1 VSDHQKTPSPA
12 PPEHDRSRF
21 EERIEEKRRQIET
34 KLDET
39 KEQIEQRLVK
49 VKRSIM
55 SRITRGTLWTLGG
68 GLLFL
73 VVLFGV
79 FAWYTTTAD
88 FEQRV
93 RTQVVTVLG
102 DATGGRVE
110 LRNVHFDLWHL
121 AVEADGL
128 VIHGL
133 EGPQEAPYLSADR
146 ILIRLKILNFFSR
159 VAGKGIASHIA
170 LNYLRVEHPQ
180 FHLIV
185 DKDGH
190 TNQPVPKHPS
200 TSKRPVTDTLLDLK
214 ARRVEVANGV
224 ALINNRSIPFDLA
237 ARDLNAQVYYIFHTD
252 RYGATID
259 LSDLRT
265 RFAKEPEAQSSL
277 HVEAQLGRDEAVL
290 DKLDLRTSKASRL
303 EASGTL
309 THFASPEW
317 NAKATGSL
325 ELNQIAVLTGV
336 DSLKAGT
343 VDLDLHG
350 RNCLETTPQAEKKPP
365 FWQRIRPKFHG
376 KETAKAPPVL
386 EPGCPAAFLVVGTA
400 KIRAAGYRDEYVTL
414 HDVDGGAKVRLT
426 PSELSLT
433 EMLASLPGGGSVTG
447 DMHIENWLG
456 KASATSPAV
465 APTSRAAAET
475 ANTTVKS
482 PNAKPPVT
490 KVPVAKPA
498 YAYINAALSKVPLRT
513 IMDVTAEHYGDLGF
527 DTAVSGPVKVEWRG
541 EARDIAD
548 TVEVDGDLTLAPTG
562 VRRKNAPSNVPV
574 TGHVLAHYTG
584 KNETVRIQQ
593 LTGQTLDSTIQASG
607 ILGVNRGDP
616 LTVLHVDLIV
626 RDLAEY
632 DQLLTTLGLEGG
644 GKKGVAAIP
653 VKLHGALHFT
663 GMAQGAARNLDVK
676 GHVQAA
682 NLEFAMGSTDALIDS
697 LVADAEYSPSN
708 GVAVASSTIH
718 RGTAVLNAS
727 GTVRPRRE
735 VSHRGVATYVW
746 DDGTALDARLQ
757 LGDAQLHDILE
768 IAGQQQKI
776 PVTGT
781 VLANVY
787 VTGTIGNIG
796 GGGHLSLS
804 NGIAYG
810 EPYESLAADVTA
822 QGKAIEATHV
832 LLKLH
837 GMQISGNGGYDLGS
851 EHLHGHL
858 EGHDLEL
865 AKFETVRKSGVNA
878 DGKLTLVADAN
889 GTITEPGLTANLKL
903 VNATYEGQPI
913 GDATAE
919 AHSQGKTMFVN
930 ANATALGTKLNLQ
943 SQTRLVDNYQI
954 QARLT
959 VTDFDVQR
967 PLSLS
972 GPGTIKAQSSI
983 SGTATVSGPLRTPQ
997 ELSGMAEF
1005 NNVDVKLQG
1014 VELKAAEPLRVSLRN
1029 GLATLEQLHI
1039 VGQDTDARFSGT
1051 AQLFGGTDPRGRRLD
1066 VKGSGSVSMA
1076 LVHTFDPD
1084 ILSSGKVE
1092 FTVAAGGQVTNP
1104 TLSGKVQFDHV
1115 NLALDGVPNGLSDMN
1130 GTLVFTEDRLQ
1141 VQTLTARTGGGD
1153 LKFGGF
1159 LRFRNGFYV
1168 DLTATGDAVRVRMY
1182 GLSATANAN
1191 LKLQGSASS
1200 AQLSGNILITRFG
1213 VGQDVDLAAFAGAGN
1228 TVSAPPDPS
1237 APSNK
1242 IRLDVHITS
1251 SPQLDFQNSYAKLA
1265 GSVDLNIRG
1274 TVASP
1279 SILGRIQITDGSA
1292 TFANT
1297 KYQLQ
1302 RGDIYFTN
1310 PVRIDPTIDIDATAQ
1325 IENYEVTVGLHGT
1338 ASNLKPTYRSEPPL
1352 SEADVFAL
1360 LALGRTQEEQQIY
1373 KESQTQAGTDPTTSA
1388 LLGGALNATVSTR
1401 VQKLFGVGS
1410 VKIDPAFV
1418 GTLGN
1423 SSARITIQEQI
1434 SKQVTATFATNVN
1447 TTAQQLIQVQYDLS
1461 RTSSI
1466 VVTRDENGVFSVVYK
1481 IRRRYR

>member
-1 VSDHQKTPSPA
+1 MSDHHETPSPA
-12 PPEHDRSRF
+12 PPEHDRSRL
-21 EERIEEKRRQIET
+21 EKRLEAKRRQIES
-34 KLDET
+34 KLGET
-39 KEQIEQRLVK
+39 KERIEHELVK

-55 SRITRGTLWTLGG
+55 SRITRGVLWTLGG
-68 GLLFL
+68 ALLFL

-93 RTQVVTVLG
+93 RAQVVKVLT

-110 LRNVHFDLWHL
+110 LRRVHVDLWEL
-121 AVEADGL
+121 AIQADGL

-133 EGPQEAPYLSADR
+133 EEPQEAPYLSADK
-146 ILIRLKILNFFSR
+146 ILVRVKILNFFSH
-159 VAGKGIASHIA
+159 VAGSGIASHIA
-170 LNYLRVEHPQ
+170 LNYLRIEHPQ
-180 FHLIV
+180 IHLIV

-190 TNQPVPKHPS
+190 TNQPVPKHPR
-200 TSKRPVTDTLLDLK
+200 TSKTPVTDTLLDLR

-224 ALINNRSIPFDLA
+224 ALINQRAIPFDLA
-237 ARDLNAQVYYIFHTD
+237 ARDLNAQIYYVFHTD
-252 RYGATID
+252 RYGATLD

-277 HVEAQLGRDEAVL
+277 HMEAQLGRDEAVL
-290 DKLDLRTSKASRL
+290 EKLDLRTGTASRVQ
-303 EASGTL
+303 ATGTL
-309 THFASPEW
+309 RHFARPEW
-317 NAKATGSL
+317 DAKATGSL

-336 DSLKAGT
+336 DTLKAGT
-343 VDLDLHG
+343 VNLDLHG
-350 RNCLETTPQAEKKPP
+350 RNCLETTPQTEKKAPL
-365 FWQRIRPKFHG
+365 WQRIRPKSRG
-376 KETAKAPPVL
+376 KEIPKAPPVL
-386 EPGCPAAFLVVGTA
+386 ESGCPAAFIVVGTA
-400 KIRAAGYRDEYVTL
+400 KIRGAGYRDEYVTVR
-414 HDVDGGAKVRLT
+414 DVDGAAKVRMT
-426 PSELSLT
+426 PSELALT
-433 EMLASLPGGGSVTG
+433 EMLANLPGGGSVTG
-447 DMHIENWLG
+447 DLHMENWLG
-456 KASATSPAV
+456 GVPATPPA
-465 APTSRAAAET
+465 AAAET
-475 ANTTVKS
+475 AGAAAKS
-482 PNAKPPVT
+482 LNAKASGA

-498 YAYINAALSKVPLRT
+498 YAYIEATLSRVPLRT

-527 DTAVSGPVKVEWRG
+527 DTAVSGPVKVEWGG
-541 EARDIAD
+541 EAKDVAD
-548 TVEVDGDLTLAPTG
+548 TVEVNGDLTLAPTG
-562 VRRKNAPSNVPV
+562 VRRRNAPSNVPI
-574 TGHVLAHYTG
+574 TGRVSAHYTG

-593 LTGQTLDSTIQASG
+593 LAAQTLDSTIQASG
-607 ILGVNRGDP
+607 ILGVNQGDP
-616 LTVLHVDLIV
+616 LTALHVDLTV

-644 GKKGVAAIP
+644 GRKGAAAIP
-653 VKLHGALHFT
+653 VKLHGALHFI
-663 GMAQGAARNLDVK
+663 GVAQGAARNLDVK

-697 LVADAEYSPSN
+697 LLADGEYSPSN
-708 GVAVASSTIH
+708 GVAIASSTIH

-727 GTVRPRRE
+727 GTVRPRRD
-735 VSHRGVATYVW
+735 VSRRGIVSYVW

-757 LGDAQLHDILE
+757 LGDAQLHDLLE
-768 IAGQQQKI
+768 ITGQQQNI
-776 PVTGT
+776 PVTGK
-781 VLANVY
+781 VLANAHL
-787 VTGTIGNIG
+787 TGTIENMS
-796 GGGHLSLS
+796 GGGHLSLN

-810 EPYESLAADVTA
+810 EPFESLVADVTA
-822 QGKAIEATHV
+822 QGKAIEATQMV
-832 LLKLH
+832 LKLH
-837 GMQISGNGGYDLGS
+837 GMQINGNGAYDLGS
-851 EHLHGHL
+851 ERLHGHL
-858 EGHDLEL
+858 EGHNLQL
-865 AKFETVRKSGVNA
+865 ARFETVRKSGVNA
-878 DGKLTLVADAN
+878 DGRLTLVAAAN
-889 GTITEPGLTANLKL
+889 GTRTEPGLTANLKL
-903 VNATYEGQPI
+903 DDVTYQGQPI

-919 AHSQGKTMFVN
+919 AHSQGKKIFIN
-930 ANATALGTKLNLQ
+930 ADSTALGTKLNLQ
-943 SQTRLVDNYQI
+943 SQTELVDNNHTE
-954 QARLT
+954 ARLT
-959 VTDFDVQR
+959 VSNFNVER
-967 PLSLS
+967 PLSLF
-972 GPGTIKAQSSI
+972 GPGTIKAESSI
-983 SGTATVSGPLRTPQ
+983 SGTATLNGPLRTPR

-1029 GLATLEQLHI
+1029 GLATLEQVHI

-1051 AQLFGGTDPRGRRLD
+1051 AQLFGVTDPRGRRLD
-1066 VKGSGSVSMA
+1066 VKGTGSMSMA

-1084 ILSSGKVE
+1084 IIASGKVE
-1092 FTVAAGGQVTNP
+1092 FTVAAGGVLTNP
-1104 TLSGKVQFDHV
+1104 TLSGKVQFDGV
-1115 NLALDGVPNGLSDMN
+1115 NLALEGIPNGLSDMN

-1141 VQTLTARTGGGD
+1141 IQTLTAKTGGGD
-1153 LKFGGF
+1153 LNFGGF
-1159 LRFRNGFYV
+1159 LRFRNGFFA

-1191 LKLQGSASS
+1191 LRLQGSASS
-1200 AQLSGNILITRFG
+1200 ALLSGNILITRFG
-1213 VGQDVDLAAFAGAGN
+1213 VGQEVDLAAFTGAGR

-1251 SPQLDFQNSYAKLA
+1251 SPQLDFQNSFAKLA

-1302 RGDIYFTN
+1302 RGDIFFTN

-1373 KESQTQAGTDPTTSA
+1373 KESQMQAGVDPTTSA
-1388 LLGGALNATVSTR
+1388 LLGGALNATVSNR
-1401 VQKLFGVGS
+1401 VEKLFGVGS

-1434 SKQVTATFATNVN
+1434 SKQITATFATNVN
-1447 TTAQQLIQVQYDLS
+1447 STAQQLIQVQYDLTY
-1461 RTSSI
+1461 TSSI

-1481 IRRRYR
+1481 LRRRYR